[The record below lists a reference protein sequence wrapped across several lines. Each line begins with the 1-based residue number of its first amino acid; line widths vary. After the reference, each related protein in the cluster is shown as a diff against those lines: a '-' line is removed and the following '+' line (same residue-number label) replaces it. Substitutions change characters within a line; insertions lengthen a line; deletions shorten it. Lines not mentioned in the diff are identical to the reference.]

1 MAPNGSRRPGPHGP
15 LRAAALLVTSLALL
29 GAGVGLL
36 TQGLERRPPPPPSP
50 AAAELLSQGAAAGSA
65 SSQAAPRPL
74 ATPGPATVEPAELAA
89 AAPLRITIPSIGVE
103 APVGTVGLEPD
114 GAIGVPRDVATTAW
128 YRYSPS
134 PGTLG
139 PSVIVGHVDSAAEGP
154 GVFYAL
160 GRLLPGEP
168 IMVDRADGS
177 TARFTVTGVLEVPKG
192 AFPTAQVYRNTSR
205 PELRL
210 ITCGGHF
217 DTTSG
222 HYLDNVVAFAVLD
235 PGPGQP

>member
-1 MAPNGSRRPGPHGP
+1 M
-15 LRAAALLVTSLALL
+15 VTS
-29 GAGVGLL
+29 
-36 TQGLERRPPPPPSP
+36 
-50 AAAELLSQGAAAGSA
+50 
-65 SSQAAPRPL
+65 
-74 ATPGPATVEPAELAA
+74 GPATGEPTALAD

-103 APVGTVGLEPD
+103 APIGTVGLDPN

-139 PSVIVGHVDSAAEGP
+139 PSVIVGHVDSAADGP

-160 GRLLPGEP
+160 GRLLPGQP
-168 IMVDRADGS
+168 ITIDRADGS
-177 TARFTVTGVLEVPKG
+177 TARFTVTNVIEVPKG
-192 AFPTAQVYRNTSR
+192 AFPTTQVYGNTNH

-217 DTTSG
+217 NPTSG
-222 HYLDNVVAFAVLD
+222 HYLDNVIAFAALN
-235 PGPGQP
+235 PGARQP